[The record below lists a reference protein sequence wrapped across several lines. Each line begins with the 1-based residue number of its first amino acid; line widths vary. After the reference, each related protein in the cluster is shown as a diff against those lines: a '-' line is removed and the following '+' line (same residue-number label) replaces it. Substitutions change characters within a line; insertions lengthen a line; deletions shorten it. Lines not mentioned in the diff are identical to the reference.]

1 MLPQIE
7 DGWEKWWVKSDWKK
21 DEKMLGEWH
30 HTSGNW
36 SGDANDK
43 GIFFFY
49 TLKSLTDSAL

>member
-1 MLPQIE
+1 MLPEIE

-36 SGDANDK
+36 SGDPNDK
-43 GIFFFY
+43 GICFIPSNHF
-49 TLKSLTDSAL
+49 